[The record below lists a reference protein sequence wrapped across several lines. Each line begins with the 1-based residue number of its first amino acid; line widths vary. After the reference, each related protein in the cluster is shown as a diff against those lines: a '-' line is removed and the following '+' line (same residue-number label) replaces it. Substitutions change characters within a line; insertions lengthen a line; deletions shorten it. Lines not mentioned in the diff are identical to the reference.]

1 MLANRPRYRVRP
13 VPRYNIN
20 RGGPIP
26 PVDYIWQSV
35 WPYRISTII
44 GALIMLFAFI
54 VFVLEIALLGKYNT
68 VAISNIT
75 STRDRIQV
83 IRKVF

>member
-1 MLANRPRYRVRP
+1 MLANRPQYQARP
-13 VPRYNIN
+13 VARSNLS

-26 PVDYIWQSV
+26 PVDYLWQSI

-44 GALIMLFAFI
+44 GGLIMLFA
-54 VFVLEIALLGKYNT
+54 VTLLALEIALLGKYNT

-75 STRDRIQV
+75 STRDRIQM

>member
-1 MLANRPRYRVRP
+1 MLGNQPQYRARP
-13 VPRYNIN
+13 VARSNLG

-35 WPYRISTII
+35 WPYRISNII
-44 GALIMLFAFI
+44 GGLIMLFAVT
-54 VFVLEIALLGKYNT
+54 VFALEIGLLGKYNT

-75 STRDRIQV
+75 LTLDRIQV
-83 IRKVF
+83 IRKVL

>member
-1 MLANRPRYRVRP
+1 MLGNQPRYQARP
-13 VPRYNIN
+13 VARSNLS
-20 RGGPIP
+20 RGGPIQ

-44 GALIMLFAFI
+44 GGLIMLFAFI